1 MLEYAIVVATRNRYD
16 MLTVSLPRFVE
27 QTRQAARIV
36 VVDRSDDHEPVRR
49 LCESFRSSSDIPIE
63 VLYGAEANLPAQR
76 NQGLDRVDEPVVVFP
91 DDDSLWF
98 PDTAENLLRVYEAD
112 VNGRYGAVSITPV
125 DRAPDDLS
133 AAAPA
138 AQRRFGALPVVT
150 AVRNVVES
158 RLVPSPFNVF
168 GTQQTRLLRDFAES
182 DGLDYPLVPS
192 IGGYRMSFR
201 TEVVR
206 KLAFDEILGSRIGY
220 ATHEDMDMGLR
231 VLAAGFL
238 IAAAPESRVFHNNYP
253 GKRAGGF
260 QYGFFHIFNYLYI
273 CRKVFPSSSSRLLRL
288 TRRYLA
294 YKVALYRLRRMVRP
308 SEYHHDLQRGARAAL
323 SEFSVVATVQDSD
336 LGCLYAEV
344 SDRHLG

>member
-16 MLTVSLPRFVE
+16 MLTVSFPRFIS
-27 QTRQAARIV
+27 QSRQAARIV
-36 VVDRSDDHEPVRR
+36 VVDRSDDHDAVRR
-49 LCESFRSSSDIPIE
+49 LCESFRSGSDIPIE
-63 VLYGAEANLPAQR
+63 VIHGSEANLPAQR
-76 NQGLDRVDEPVVVFP
+76 NQGLERVDEPVVVFP

-125 DRAPDDLS
+125 DHAPDDLS
-133 AAAPA
+133 AVAPA
-138 AQRRFGALPVVT
+138 AQRRFGALPLVT
-150 AVRNVVES
+150 AARNMVES
-158 RLVPSPFNVF
+158 RIVPSPFNVF
-168 GTQQTRLLRDFAES
+168 GNQQTRLLHDAAES
-182 DGLDYPLVPS
+182 DRLEYPLVPS

-201 TEVVR
+201 TEVAK
-206 KLAFDEILGSRIGY
+206 KLAFDEVLGSVIGY

-238 IAAAPESRVFHNNYP
+238 IAAAPESRVFHNTYP

-273 CRKVFPSSSSRLLRL
+273 CRKVFPSSSSQLLRL

-294 YKVALYRLRRMVRP
+294 YKVALYRLRQMVRP
-308 SEYHHDLQRGARAAL
+308 GEYHDDVQRGARAAL
-323 SEFSVVATVQDSD
+323 SEFSVVAGTQDSD
-336 LGCLYAEV
+336 LDRLYAEV
-344 SDRHLG
+344 CERHLG

>member
-16 MLTVSLPRFVE
+16 MLTVSFPRFVE
-27 QTRQAARIV
+27 QSRPAARIV
-36 VVDRSDDHEPVRR
+36 VVDRSDDHDAVRR
-49 LCESFRSSSDIPIE
+49 LCESFRSRSDVPID
-63 VLYGAEANLPAQR
+63 VIHGSEANLPAQR
-76 NQGLDRVDEPVVVFP
+76 NQGLERIEEPVVVFP

-98 PDTAENLLRVYEAD
+98 PDTVENLLRVYEDD

-138 AQRRFGALPVVT
+138 AQRRFGALPLVT
-150 AVRNVVES
+150 TARNLVES
-158 RLVPSPFNVF
+158 RVVPSPFNVF
-168 GTQQTRLLRDFAES
+168 GNQQTRLLRDSAES
-182 DGLDYPLVPS
+182 DGLAYPLVPS

-201 TEVVR
+201 TEVVK
-206 KLAFDEILGSRIGY
+206 KLAFDDVLGSRIGY

-238 IAAAPESRVFHNNYP
+238 IAAAPESRVFHNTYP

-260 QYGFFHIFNYLYI
+260 QYGFFHVFNYLYI
-273 CRKVFPSSSSRLLRL
+273 CRKVFPSSSSRLVRL

-294 YKVALYRLRRMVRP
+294 YKVALYRLRQLVRP
-308 SEYHHDLQRGARAAL
+308 GEYHDDVQRGARAAF
-323 SEFSVVATVQDSD
+323 SEFSVVAAADNNE
-336 LGCLYAEV
+336 LARLYAEV
-344 SDRHLG
+344 SKRHLG